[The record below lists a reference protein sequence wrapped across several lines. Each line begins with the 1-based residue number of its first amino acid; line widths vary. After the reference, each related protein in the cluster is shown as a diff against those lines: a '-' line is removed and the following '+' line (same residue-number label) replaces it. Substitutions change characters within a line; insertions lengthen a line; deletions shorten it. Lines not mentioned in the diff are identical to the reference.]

1 MLSHRSLL
9 LACFFFLFSV
19 RIAFACDVIACD
31 EFKGDDV
38 KYFECL
44 STNRQCLQTKIA
56 EVQSQK
62 ATLNSTISIINNK
75 ISLQELSIS
84 QTLAEITKLEKD
96 IDLLG
101 ERIDTL
107 NFSLDQLTSMLL
119 KRVRERYKSSVA
131 SPLTVIANSQS
142 FSELIT
148 SSRYISRAGVQTAI
162 IMRQAELQK
171 QLFDLQKE
179 KKEAAQLLLEQKRK
193 LLEQQKRELASQKAG
208 QQKLLEVTK
217 NNEKNYQQ
225 LLASAQAEIAGF
237 KNYSS
242 SKTGGILPAQ
252 QSPDGWFFSQRDER
266 WGGQTIANSSESI
279 LDVGCL
285 ITSTAMIKKKF
296 GEDVTPL
303 SIANNA
309 SYFFGSTA
317 YMLRPWPAPAGYRYE
332 SSAYSY
338 NLLEQKVKEN
348 PVVIKLAA
356 GPYGTHFI
364 VIKESRDGQFIMHDP
379 WEGYDKNFTDF
390 YNLGQIINI
399 SYLVRR

>member
-1 MLSHRSLL
+1 MVLRRSLL
-9 LACFFFLFSV
+9 FACFFFFGLIHTV
-19 RIAFACDVIACD
+19 FACDVVSCEEKKA
-31 EFKGDDV
+31 DDGL
-38 KYFECL
+38 YLSCL
-44 STNRQCLQTKIA
+44 SSNKQCLESKIT
-56 EVQSQK
+56 EVRSQK
-62 ATLNSTISIINNK
+62 ATLNSTISIIGNK

-84 QTLAEITKLEKD
+84 LTLAEISKLEKD
-96 IDLLG
+96 IGLLG
-101 ERIDTL
+101 ERISTL

-119 KRVRERYKSSVA
+119 KRVRERYKSSTVA
-131 SPLTVIANSQS
+131 PLALLANSQT
-142 FSELIT
+142 FAEVIT
-148 SSRYISRAGVQTAI
+148 SSRYMSKASQQTAL

-179 KKEAAQLLLEQKRK
+179 KKETAQLLLEQKRK

-225 LLASAQAEIAGF
+225 LLASAQAEIAAF

-242 SKTGGILPAQ
+242 SKTGGILPSQ

-266 WGGQTIANSSESI
+266 WGGVTIANSSESI

-303 SIANNA
+303 SIARNS
-309 SYFFGSTA
+309 SYFFGGTA

-332 SSAYSY
+332 SATYSY

-364 VIKESRDGQFIMHDP
+364 VIKESRNGQFIMHDP
-379 WEGYDKNFTDF
+379 WEGFDKNFTDF
-390 YNLGQIINI
+390 YNLGQITNI
-399 SYLVRR
+399 SYLVRN